1 MEAASSFYW
10 LIVVAQVLFV
20 LSALGLLIYAF
31 FVAVRTAFYKP
42 PPDNEHLPAVSVIIA
57 ARNEASNLTKHLPG
71 IFAQDYPEFEVV
83 VVNDSSYDDTE
94 HILNEMAADH
104 ANLRIVTIAEN
115 DKHDGGKKLAITLG
129 IKAAKYDRLLFT
141 DADCRPVTGRW
152 IRTIMARRNPDD
164 ALVLGFAP
172 YEKQRGLLNA
182 VIRIDAL
189 TTAMDYFG
197 YALAGMPYMGVG
209 RNLSYC
215 KKTFFDIGGF
225 RTHYALASGD
235 DDLLVNQTATRE
247 NTAICMDPD
256 SHVVSLPKQTWGAY
270 WHQKRRHITTGHRYK
285 RMHRYLLIA
294 RPVAVAILI
303 VTAATLLAVQSWTS
317 IVLSVLVALFLLRM
331 VLFYRSMRWL
341 DHRDILIFA
350 PVLEVGVLVGTAAAH
365 IANAFKKPN
374 QWKK

>member
-1 MEAASSFYW
+1 MEATSSFFW
-10 LIVVAQVLFV
+10 LIVTAQVLFV
-20 LSALGLLIYAF
+20 LSALGLLIYAI
-31 FVAVRTAFYKP
+31 FVAARTAFYKP
-42 PPDNEHLPAVSVIIA
+42 PRDNEHLPPVSVIIA
-57 ARNEASNLTKHLPG
+57 ARNEATNLTKHLPG
-71 IFAQDYPEFEVV
+71 VFAQDYPEFEVV
-83 VVNDSSYDDTE
+83 VVNDSSHDDTE
-94 HILNEMAADH
+94 HILNAMATDH
-104 ANLRIVTIAEN
+104 PNLRIVTVPINER
-115 DKHDGGKKLAITLG
+115 HDGGKKLAITLG
-129 IKAAKYDRLLFT
+129 IKAAKYERLLFT

-152 IRTIMARRNPDD
+152 IRAVMARRIPDD

-172 YEKQRGLLNA
+172 YEKRRGLLNA
-182 VIRIDAL
+182 VIRTDAL
-189 TTAMDYFG
+189 TTALDYFG

-215 KKTFFDIGGF
+215 KETFFDIGGF

-256 SHVVSLPKQTWGAY
+256 SHVVSLPNQTWAGY

-285 RMHRYLLIA
+285 RMHRNLLMA
-294 RPVAVAILI
+294 RPLAVAVLI
-303 VTAATLLAVQSWTS
+303 VTGAVLLVAQVW
-317 IVLSVLVALFLLRM
+317 IPFVLSVVVGLFILRT

-341 DHRDILIFA
+341 GHRDILIFA